1 MKKEQYPSEAADR
14 YIVRFPEGMR
24 DEIKHAA
31 EASGRSMNAEIIQ
44 RLKSSVEDEDVL
56 KLLLPPET
64 ERALFTD
71 AAVNDMEA
79 AERAV
84 QIIQANY
91 GHGGELTSSLSRVED
106 LAKENAE
113 LASLVAT
120 MSDREDADFLLY
132 YTKTVQ
138 LSQFVKSVL
147 EVKDDLPAT
156 LVQTANDLLSLAA
169 AEAAKIQKRHDRIIY
184 FRDLIERSTEREA
197 ELDREI
203 SENEGDDVDNTH
215 E

>member
-79 AERAV
+79 EERAV
-84 QIIQANY
+84 QILQANY
-91 GHGGELTSSLSRVED
+91 GHGGEYTASLSRVED

-120 MSDREDADFLLY
+120 MSEREDADFLRY

-147 EVKDDLPAT
+147 DVKDILPAS
-156 LVQTANDLLSLAA
+156 LVETAQELLSLAA
-169 AEAAKIQKRHDRIIY
+169 AETKKIQKRHERIVY
-184 FRDLIERSTEREA
+184 FRDVMDRATEREA

-203 SENEGDDVDNTH
+203 SENEGDD
-215 E
+215 EGMR

>member
-1 MKKEQYPSEAADR
+1 MVQDTPSRKLDQ
-14 YIVRFPEGMR
+14 YIVRFPDGMR
-24 DEIKHAA
+24 DEIKHSA

-44 RLKSSVEDEDVL
+44 RLKWSMEDEDVL
-56 KLLLPPET
+56 KLILPAET

-84 QIIQANY
+84 QILQANY
-91 GHGGELTSSLSRVED
+91 GHGGEYIASLSRVED

-120 MSDREDADFLLY
+120 MGGREDADFLLY

-147 EVKDDLPAT
+147 EVKDALPSA

-169 AEAAKIQKRHDRIIY
+169 AEAARIQKRRDRIVY
-184 FRDLIERSTEREA
+184 YRDLEERLKDREA

-203 SENEGDDVDNTH
+203 SENEGDDA

>member
-1 MKKEQYPSEAADR
+1 MARQTYPSDN
-14 YIVRFPEGMR
+14 VDKLLLRFPEGMR

-31 EASGRSMNAEIIQ
+31 EASGRSMNAEIVQ
-44 RLKSSVEDEDVL
+44 RLKWSMEDEDVL
-56 KLLLPPET
+56 KILLPPET

-79 AERAV
+79 ADRAI

-120 MSDREDADFLLY
+120 MSEREDADFLLY

-147 EVKDDLPAT
+147 EAKDGLPDA
-156 LVQTANDLLSLAA
+156 LVQTANDLLSLATV
-169 AEAAKIQKRHDRIIY
+169 ETAKIQKRQDRIMY
-184 FRDLIERSTEREA
+184 FRDLEERLIDREA

-203 SENEGDDVDNTH
+203 SENEGD

>member
-79 AERAV
+79 EERAV
-84 QIIQANY
+84 QILQANY
-91 GHGGELTSSLSRVED
+91 GHGGEYTASLSRVEG

-120 MSDREDADFLLY
+120 MGEREDADFLLY

-147 EVKDDLPAT
+147 EVKDTLPPA

-169 AEAAKIQKRHDRIIY
+169 AEAGRIQKRQDRIVY
-184 FRDLIERSTEREA
+184 FRDLEERLKEREA

-203 SENEGDDVDNTH
+203 LENEGNN
-215 E
+215 EGMR